1 MKYRRVID
9 DEEFDEDEISQAAVE
24 AMDWDDLEE
33 AAKNIP
39 FSRLWQH
46 LDVQMRETILDI
58 AIPEAISTY
67 FFEVD
72 DEEEDEE

>member
-9 DEEFDEDEISQAAVE
+9 DEEFDEDEINEAAE
-24 AMDWDDLEE
+24 EILSWDDLEE
-33 AAKNIP
+33 AAKSIP

-46 LDVQMRETILDI
+46 LDDQMRENILDL
-58 AIPEAISTY
+58 AIPEAIDTY
-67 FFEVD
+67 FFQV